1 MPLEL
6 PLSPLPCA
14 CVPRRRRPPGWCLL
28 SKQNKPVDA
37 VYSIIHHHY
46 HVCTL
51 RMACRSVQ
59 WRRRVVSSSF
69 FSWYLY
75 VSARISGY
83 LMRSFLLL
91 LLRNSSL
98 HSKTTT
104 SQVQGKILGSAN
116 IIDTPPPPCC
126 GDYVTIT
133 LSSEWCD
140 GLSLQLFPRAGMPNG
155 SAYLDYG
162 DGDGDS
168 MYWSRSG

>member
-1 MPLEL
+1 M
-6 PLSPLPCA
+6 
-14 CVPRRRRPPGWCLL
+14 

-116 IIDTPPPPCC
+116 IIYTPPPPCC

-133 LSSEWCD
+133 LPASGVMVFRCNCSHEQECQTDRLTWIMVMGMGILCIGQGQA
-140 GLSLQLFPRAGMPNG
+140 GLDILGTPYASQ
-155 SAYLDYG
+155 G
-162 DGDGDS
+162 DV
-168 MYWSRSG
+168 Y